1 MSPIEKSNM
10 MPSRREFVKLTT
22 SAFGALTLAS
32 HGILARAIA
41 ANRRPKVAAIFTAF
55 SYRWHAHVILENFL
69 EQYLFNGKLTDSGC
83 DVVSFYA
90 DQIPASDM
98 SRSVARQYHIQQ
110 YHSID
115 EALCLGGNDL
125 AVDAVLSIG
134 EHGDYPSNELDQ
146 HMYPRKEFFDQIVA
160 VMKRSNKFVPI
171 FNDKHLSYRWD
182 WAKEMVDTAHEL
194 GIPFMAG
201 SSVPLAERQP
211 PLEIPA
217 GAEIEEAISIHG
229 GGVESY
235 DFHALEV
242 LQSMVESRRGGETG
256 VRRVEF
262 LDNEALWKAA
272 DEGRW
277 SVELAQAALE
287 SNGQQVG
294 DLKALQEKRGK
305 AYGIIVEYRD
315 GLKGLALRLAE
326 SGTKWH
332 FACRLKGNPQPQATS
347 FYVGPWEN
355 RKLFSALSHAIQYHF
370 IHCKAPYPVERTL
383 LTTGILYASMHS
395 RHEGGKPLDTP
406 ELKFAYKSRDF
417 RAMREMGA
425 SWKIL
430 HEGIPQPKGVD
441 PLGFKP

>member
-1 MSPIEKSNM
+1 MKPTETLCVT
-10 MPSRREFVKLTT
+10 PSRREFVKLTT
-22 SAFGALTLAS
+22 SAFGALTLTS
-32 HGILARAIA
+32 YGGLAKAVA
-41 ANRRPKVAAIFTAF
+41 ENRHPKVAAIFTAF

-69 EQYLFNGKLTDSGC
+69 EKYLFNGKLTDSGC

-90 DQIPASDM
+90 DQIPAGDM
-98 SRSVARQYHIQQ
+98 SRSVARQYNIRQ

-115 EALCLGGNDL
+115 EALCLGGSDL

-182 WAKEMVDTAHEL
+182 WAKEMVDTANEL
-194 GIPFMAG
+194 DIPLMAG

-217 GAEIEEAISIHG
+217 SAEIEEAISIHG

-277 SVELAQAALE
+277 SVELAKAALE

-305 AYGIIVEYRD
+305 AYGIIVEYHD

-332 FACRLKGNPQPQATS
+332 FACRLKGNPRTLATS

-370 IHCKAPYPVERTL
+370 IHRKAPYPVERTL
-383 LTTGILYASMHS
+383 LTTGILDASMHS

-406 ELKFAYKSRDF
+406 ELKLAYDPRDY

-430 HEGIPQPKGVD
+430 HEGIPQPEGVD

>member
-1 MSPIEKSNM
+1 MNRTNHIKSA
-10 MPSRREFVKLTT
+10 PSRREFVKLTT
-22 SAFGALTLAS
+22 SAFGALTLTS
-32 HGILARAIA
+32 YGSLAKAVA
-41 ANRRPKVAAIFTAF
+41 ENRRPKVAAIFTAF

-69 EQYLFNGKLTDSGC
+69 EKYLFNGEMTDPGC
-83 DVVSFYA
+83 DVVSFFA

-98 SRSVARQYHIQQ
+98 SRSVARQYNIQQ

-115 EALCLGGNDL
+115 EALCLGGSDL

-194 GIPFMAG
+194 DIPFMAG

-287 SNGQQVG
+287 SNGQRVG

-326 SGTKWH
+326 SATKWH
-332 FACRLKGNPQPQATS
+332 FACRLKGKPQPQATS
-347 FYVGPWEN
+347 FYVGPWDN

-383 LTTGILYASMHS
+383 LTTGILDASMHS

-406 ELKFAYKSRDF
+406 ELQFAYTPRDF

-425 SWKIL
+425 SWKLL